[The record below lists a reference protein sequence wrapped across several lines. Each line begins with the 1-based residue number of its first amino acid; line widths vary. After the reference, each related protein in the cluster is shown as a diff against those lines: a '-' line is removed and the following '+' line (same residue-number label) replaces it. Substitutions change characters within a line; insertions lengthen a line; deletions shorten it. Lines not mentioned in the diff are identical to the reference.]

1 MFQQLEHFNAVSLG
15 LSLSDLPHTPKRLP
29 ILRIVIERKIE
40 LLSDLSNESLM
51 HLVFDEVSLTVVD
64 IA

>member
-1 MFQQLEHFNAVSLG
+1 MFQQLKHFNAVPLR

-29 ILRIVIERKIE
+29 ILGIVIERKIK

>member
-1 MFQQLEHFNAVSLG
+1 MFQQLKHLNTVPLR
-15 LSLSDLPHTPKRLP
+15 LRLSDLPNTPKRLP